1 MSSFILVQEIGI
13 NRVSPADLK
22 IARGQSWLGSALEHL
37 RGRCCLV
44 RVFQCSIQFELW
56 DWGRPIVQFITSA
69 RVAWRCQAS
78 CSSTF
83 ESVAPLWVLT
93 TRLLVSPAFAAAM
106 ILERLKPGLGIRCS
120 SRWHILWVLKLT
132 IHPCACSNHYS
143 HVVNTYLFGLVSF
156 QFITYYTSGGSYSR
170 VVLIL
175 WFKYTL
181 WQDIRTRCGSGE

>member
-1 MSSFILVQEIGI
+1 MPLSVIVRGPRGYSGLNLRGSCPALFALSLFLLGISSSNSKRILNVKFSSQSLRLCILVQEIGI

-56 DWGRPIVQFITSA
+56 GRPIVQFITSA
-69 RVAWRCQAS
+69 RVAWQCQAS

-93 TRLLVSPAFAAAM
+93 TRLLVSPAFA
-106 ILERLKPGLGIRCS
+106 G
-120 SRWHILWVLKLT
+120 
-132 IHPCACSNHYS
+132 N
-143 HVVNTYLFGLVSF
+143 
-156 QFITYYTSGGSYSR
+156 
-170 VVLIL
+170 
-175 WFKYTL
+175 
-181 WQDIRTRCGSGE
+181 DIGKT